1 MKDWESV
8 VEGNKVQYVFLLA
21 IPQNDKNSVQMQL
34 LAEMMTKMANHT
46 YTEKL
51 YASKT
56 DKRIL
61 SKSG

>member
-46 YTEKL
+46 YTEK
-51 YASKT
+51 
-56 DKRIL
+56 IICF
-61 SKSG
+61 

>member
-1 MKDWESV
+1 
-8 VEGNKVQYVFLLA
+8 
-21 IPQNDKNSVQMQL
+21 MQL

-56 DKRIL
+56 VKEFYQNLDNGVNK
-61 SKSG
+61 